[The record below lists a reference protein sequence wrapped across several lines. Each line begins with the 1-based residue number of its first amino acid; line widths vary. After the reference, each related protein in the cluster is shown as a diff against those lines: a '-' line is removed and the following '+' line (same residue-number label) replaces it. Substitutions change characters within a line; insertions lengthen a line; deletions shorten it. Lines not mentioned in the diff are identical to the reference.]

1 MLALKPI
8 VTAFAALLC
17 ALAAPVL
24 AQEPAANPRI
34 ALVVGEQTYRDQ
46 ALPTTAKWRNFLRR
60 FDTAGRR
67 KGEDVAA
74 SDSTIIDIQPCGDGF
89 AFAATDPTFGLLPE
103 QGVAKKLQGPR
114 TANMS
119 AKLGSAFALSPDAA
133 SVRFGLG
140 FGEEKPVLFDL
151 AAASLTDSPRLPP
164 EFLSAKVDG
173 LPVTDWR
180 NNASPKFKGA
190 KLALEEH
197 DITRSL
203 AIRPDVSSFAIGTS
217 WSVRAYEAT
226 GKERWK
232 DPVPGEAWGVD
243 FSADGE
249 ILAVAYDDGTIR
261 WLRWSD
267 GAELLA
273 FFVEPQTRKWVAWT
287 PSGYYMASAGGEDLI
302 GWHVNR
308 GWTQEADFFPAS
320 QFRADYDRPD
330 IVRLVLK
337 TRDEGEAI
345 RQANTTAQREIAKPI
360 AAALP
365 PVATITSP
373 ADGYHFSNDS
383 VEIAYALRSPS
394 SLPIDKLDVLA
405 DGQLV
410 PSTGFTRING
420 AEGSGKVIAT
430 LPRKDTVVSVIA
442 YSGSLPS
449 APVKLKLQ
457 YYGPSPAESL
467 KPKLHALFVGV
478 TNYTNPDYN
487 DIQYSAHDAD
497 EFAAAWLAQKGG
509 LYADVDVKIVD
520 NPSRSDSDPTR
531 ANVVDGFYWLQQTA
545 KNRDLTVIFLAG
557 HGYLDAKQNFW
568 FLTRDADT
576 SRLRSTAIST
586 DDLHDLIASIPGKNV
601 LFIDACHSGAAAVAY
616 NSIRAETGGFRF
628 DMGKVV
634 NDFTTVESGLVVFAA
649 STGTEWA
656 NEDLNWDRHGAFA
669 KALIEAIGGG
679 KAALDPTGRITTD
692 MLDLYVEDH
701 VKDMTHGK
709 QHPVMNRPNLIP
721 DFPLA
726 VSAH

>member
-243 FSADGE
+243 FSAT
-249 ILAVAYDDGTIR
+249 AK
-261 WLRWSD
+261 SS
-267 GAELLA
+267 
-273 FFVEPQTRKWVAWT
+273 
-287 PSGYYMASAGGEDLI
+287 PSPMTTARSAGCAG
-302 GWHVNR
+302 
-308 GWTQEADFFPAS
+308 A
-320 QFRADYDRPD
+320 
-330 IVRLVLK
+330 
-337 TRDEGEAI
+337 
-345 RQANTTAQREIAKPI
+345 TA
-360 AAALP
+360 
-365 PVATITSP
+365 
-373 ADGYHFSNDS
+373 
-383 VEIAYALRSPS
+383 RSC
-394 SLPIDKLDVLA
+394 
-405 DGQLV
+405 
-410 PSTGFTRING
+410 
-420 AEGSGKVIAT
+420 
-430 LPRKDTVVSVIA
+430 
-442 YSGSLPS
+442 
-449 APVKLKLQ
+449 
-457 YYGPSPAESL
+457 
-467 KPKLHALFVGV
+467 
-478 TNYTNPDYN
+478 
-487 DIQYSAHDAD
+487 
-497 EFAAAWLAQKGG
+497 
-509 LYADVDVKIVD
+509 
-520 NPSRSDSDPTR
+520 SRSS
-531 ANVVDGFYWLQQTA
+531 
-545 KNRDLTVIFLAG
+545 
-557 HGYLDAKQNFW
+557 
-568 FLTRDADT
+568 
-576 SRLRSTAIST
+576 
-586 DDLHDLIASIPGKNV
+586 
-601 LFIDACHSGAAAVAY
+601 
-616 NSIRAETGGFRF
+616 
-628 DMGKVV
+628 
-634 NDFTTVESGLVVFAA
+634 
-649 STGTEWA
+649 
-656 NEDLNWDRHGAFA
+656 
-669 KALIEAIGGG
+669 
-679 KAALDPTGRITTD
+679 
-692 MLDLYVEDH
+692 
-701 VKDMTHGK
+701 
-709 QHPVMNRPNLIP
+709 
-721 DFPLA
+721 
-726 VSAH
+726 